1 MGYYYIIDKL
11 KTYLKATDFINTVTT
26 GDLTFIDNAK
36 QTIFPLSHIIVN
48 NATPS
53 EQSLS
58 FNISILFMDI
68 VDESK
73 SENIDV
79 FDGNDNTHDVL
90 NTQLELANK
99 TFIDLVRG
107 ELYSDLVQINGT
119 PICEPFV
126 DRFENSIAGW
136 TLTFDVIVPN
146 EMTTC

>member
-53 EQSLS
+53 EQSLT

-73 SENIDV
+73 SATTDIFE
-79 FDGNDNTHDVL
+79 GNDNTHDVL
-90 NTQLELANK
+90 NTLLDLANK
-99 TFIDLVRG
+99 TYMDMVRG
-107 ELYSDLVQINGT
+107 ELYDDLVQISGNPT
-119 PICEPFV
+119 CEPFV

>member
-1 MGYYYIIDKL
+1 MGYYYIVDKL
-11 KTYLKATDFINTVTT
+11 RTYLKATDFINTVTV
-26 GDLTFIDNAK
+26 GDLSFIDNAK

-73 SENIDV
+73 SKTIDV
-79 FDGNDNTHDVL
+79 FEGNDNTHDVL

-99 TFIDLVRG
+99 TFMDLVRG
-107 ELYSDLVQINGT
+107 ELYDDLVQINGT
-119 PICEPFV
+119 PTCEPFV

-136 TLTFDVIVPN
+136 TLSFDVIIPN
-146 EMTTC
+146 DMTIC

>member
-1 MGYYYIIDKL
+1 MGYYFIIDKL

-53 EQSLS
+53 EQTLS

-73 SENIDV
+73 SATIDV
-79 FDGNDNTHDVL
+79 FEGNDNTHDVL
-90 NTQLELANK
+90 NTQLDLANR
-99 TFIDLVRG
+99 TYSDMLRG
-107 ELYSDLVQINGT
+107 ELYDDLVQIGGNPT
-119 PICEPFV
+119 CEPFV

-136 TLTFDVIVPN
+136 TLTFDVIIPN
-146 EMTTC
+146 DMTIC